1 MAYNQHDQNSML
13 DSALKVSN
21 KLSAVNSTKTQIY
34 SSLTGT
40 IPDRIEF
47 ENASMTDEARKKG
60 DQHLCYKMEQWKKNG
75 TFDIM
80 NNITEYVTLVQL
92 MDSVGNVNH
101 AVSVVGE
108 YIFDSN

>member
-1 MAYNQHDQNSML
+1 
-13 DSALKVSN
+13 
-21 KLSAVNSTKTQIY
+21 
-34 SSLTGT
+34 
-40 IPDRIEF
+40 
-47 ENASMTDEARKKG
+47 
-60 DQHLCYKMEQWKKNG
+60 MEQWKKIG

-108 YIFDSN
+108 YIFDSNEEKSLPLNIDSFNLIFV